1 MDERDRTE
9 TFDHLFAGTVRDAV
23 EGSTYGAWR
32 AISAPEAASLSFG
45 FPFPEAFPTGE
56 LAAATQTL
64 LDEDPEGPLQYG
76 SGEDTERL
84 VEGIAERAKQRGI
97 DAEADEILVTS
108 GATHAVDVV
117 CRTFLERGDAV
128 FLGVPTFMGTLYVF
142 ENYGVDVV
150 GFEIDATGVDVEAVA
165 EALRTRREDGRP
177 IPKLLYTIPN
187 FQNPTGAT
195 LSLDRRRR
203 LLELAEE
210 FDFVIVEDDAYG
222 ELRYDGEDVPPL
234 AALDEAGRVI
244 HVGSFSKTIAP
255 GVRTGYAI
263 AHEEIL
269 DGMNLVDSGGTNT
282 FVRSILGRY
291 FAEGH
296 YEANL
301 EALRT
306 AYRDRR
312 DHMLDCLDEHLPD
325 ECEWSEPDG
334 GFFVWVE
341 LPEGLDA
348 EELLPEAAE
357 EGVTYLPGSM
367 FYPDD
372 GGERSLRLSFS
383 YVPYEEMERGVQ
395 ALARAVRLALDGED

>member
-1 MDERDRTE
+1 MDERDRAG

-45 FPFPEAFPTGE
+45 FPFPEAFPTEE
-56 LAAATQTL
+56 LATAAREV
-64 LDEDPEGPLQYG
+64 LDENPEGPLQYG
-76 SGEDTERL
+76 GSEDIEQL
-84 VEGIAERAKQRGI
+84 VEGIARRAEERGI
-97 DAEADEILVTS
+97 DADEETIMVTA
-108 GATHAVDVV
+108 GATHAVDAV
-117 CRTFLERGDAV
+117 CRTFLEPGDAV

-142 ENYGVDVV
+142 ENYGVEVV
-150 GFEIDATGVDVEAVA
+150 GFEIDADGVDVEAIA
-165 EALRTRREDGRP
+165 EALHARREEGRP

-234 AALDEAGRVI
+234 AALDETGRVV

-269 DGMNLVDSGGTNT
+269 DGMELVDSGGTNT
-282 FVRSILGRY
+282 FVRTVLGRY

-301 EALRT
+301 EELRA
-306 AYRDRR
+306 AYGDRR
-312 DHMLDCLDEHLPD
+312 DHMLGCLDEHLP
-325 ECEWSEPDG
+325 EACAWSEPDG

-348 EELLPEAAE
+348 EELLSEAAE

-367 FYPDD
+367 FYPD
-372 GGERSLRLSFS
+372 GRGERCLRLSFS

-395 ALARAVRLALDGED
+395 AIARSVRSALEE